1 MTPADV
7 TWLTGFATTITI
19 VLGAWFTIVKF
30 IKPAFQ
36 RIRNLM
42 DTTEQFIKDWHGE
55 PAAPGR
61 DAIPGVM
68 ERLNNIDGELKR
80 NGGKSVKDTVN
91 RIEQR
96 LVDGDKK
103 FNDLYTRIIKLESK
117 LDGDTEPVVVVPKR
131 RANKKSA

>member
-7 TWLTGFATTITI
+7 TWLTGFATSITI

-30 IKPAFQ
+30 IKPALQ

-80 NGGKSVKDTVN
+80 NGGNSVKDTVN
-91 RIEQR
+91 RIEKR

-103 FNDLYTRIIKLESK
+103 FDDLYTRIIRLETG
-117 LDGDTEPVVVVPKR
+117 LGITDETPKR
-131 RANKKSA
+131 HANKK